1 MSKNARRVCVELKG
15 CANHQIVWLRFIQL
29 QNAQSHCNKKNI
41 KLIRLLKGALCTWT
55 IHLHLHNM
63 LHSVQARAVCV
74 SIFRISCL
82 WRKIKLSWNE
92 GLTRRTIWKA
102 SHISGICFKS
112 RKSTHEQHWK
122 WDFKEYWKVCY
133 NRRISSLLTVGNSMM
148 LPSDVGAASDLCP
161 CIGVLWRTVKLTQ
174 AKPSPKHQLLVLVIF
189 VFLLMMKSC
198 PAPPPLFTSYGQ
210 FLLKGYK
217 LVQSYFPKV
226 KMIQMRGFQDGSAR
240 FHTWNLSTPA
250 LSSG

>member
-1 MSKNARRVCVELKG
+1 MELQVGGKIRPDHCEQKCKTSLCRAKRMCQPSDRVTSFHPTTKRSKP
-15 CANHQIVWLRFIQL
+15 L
-29 QNAQSHCNKKNI
+29 QQKNI

-74 SIFRISCL
+74 SIFRVSCL

-102 SHISGICFKS
+102 SHISGICLKS

-133 NRRISSLLTVGNSMM
+133 NRRISSLLAVGNSMM

-174 AKPSPKHQLLVLVIF
+174 VKLNPRQSI
-189 VFLLMMKSC
+189 
-198 PAPPPLFTSYGQ
+198 SY
-210 FLLKGYK
+210 
-217 LVQSYFPKV
+217 
-226 KMIQMRGFQDGSAR
+226 
-240 FHTWNLSTPA
+240 
-250 LSSG
+250 